1 MSMKKL
7 GAVLFL
13 LLAMAIGV
21 LATRPAVAPDLRMT
35 TIKGV
40 PIGLKSLR
48 GKPVMVTFWATD
60 CPSCIKEIPDLL
72 ALYQDYHPKGFE
84 LIAVSM
90 AYDPPSH
97 VVAMS
102 EAKHLTYPVVM
113 DLDSSY
119 AAAFGHVEFTPST
132 FLLNPDGRIIAR
144 YVGLFDIEEIK
155 KLIGPF
161 LKG

>member
-1 MSMKKL
+1 MAMNKI
-7 GAVLFL
+7 GAGLFL
-13 LLAMAIGV
+13 LLV
-21 LATRPAVAPDLRMT
+21 AVAGAFVMRPTVVPDLAMT

-40 PIGLKSLR
+40 PIALKALR
-48 GKPVMVTFWATD
+48 GKPVMVTFWSTN
-60 CPSCIKEIPDLL
+60 CPSCLKEIPDLL

-90 AYDPPSH
+90 SYDPPSH

-102 EAKHLTYPVVM
+102 EAKQLTYPVVM

-132 FLLNPDGRIIAR
+132 FLLDPDGRIIAR
-144 YVGLFDIEEIK
+144 YIGLFDVEEIK
-155 KLIGPF
+155 KLLEPF

>member
-1 MSMKKL
+1 
-7 GAVLFL
+7 
-13 LLAMAIGV
+13 
-21 LATRPAVAPDLRMT
+21 MT
-35 TIKGV
+35 TIKGEL
-40 PIGLKSLR
+40 IGLKSLR

-90 AYDPPSH
+90 GYDPPSH

-132 FLLNPDGRIIAR
+132 FLLDPDGRIIAR
-144 YVGLFDIEEIK
+144 YVGLFDIENIAYLQHIDRKGFCILLSDRGQEIQCK
-155 KLIGPF
+155 THIVKIRYRTPVGEF
-161 LKG
+161 IR